1 MAGAHTNRRSRDFGV
16 RRWLQVG
23 AASAGVS
30 AALFALSLTGP
41 QVGVAL
47 ADDSGQS
54 SSSGSDNSGSGE
66 SSSSSSSNTSTKSPS
81 NSKVDS
87 GPKTSVGSSSP
98 ARSKDDSDTDTD
110 TETNDTVKDKNP
122 VKVTHKDADK
132 DAAET
137 EAGAGAA
144 AEADA
149 DAESDVATGVAEP
162 VIVEPDVTPSGDQ
175 PPVVPSDSDNSNKS
189 STVSPA
195 ASTVS
200 KIAAVDSAADSKVTD
215 SLVAAAT
222 PEVEQTT
229 VVEPDPLSTVAVVEP
244 VVPWALQVE
253 AHQDPRREFISRSII
268 AWTSDSMGWIGSLPV
283 PTELKWH
290 MEGAVWAV
298 RRTFLNLAPAVA
310 PVQVTGQSTGPITG
324 RVDAVDPEG
333 DRIVY
338 RVVKG
343 PTLGTVELNG
353 DGTFTYTPGA
363 DFNGVDSFVIV
374 AQDQGLH
381 VNLFDP
387 FRGGTR
393 AGTLVNQGAIK
404 FAFNYTTGAEYWTQE
419 RRDAL
424 QASATAVAAYLMVN
438 APVLLTY
445 DVTGEDDSSS
455 TTLAAASSELVSSAP
470 GFFGTV
476 VQNKLIHGVDAN
488 GAEADGEIDWNFDSD
503 WALGDVVG
511 DDEYDF
517 KAVAMHELMHSF
529 GFTSRVR
536 QVNTRVHWPVFSSFI
551 VTAGGHKPIGAD
563 FKWDT
568 AYDDYL
574 TGANGG
580 FYFGGAN
587 AVAAYG
593 GLVPLFTPNPYES
606 GSSMAHLD
614 DKTFT
619 GADEKMMNAKTGTGL
634 SVRVLSPI
642 ELAILKDIGYIVVVP
657 QQASSAPPATILV

>member
-81 NSKVDS
+81 NTKVDS

-98 ARSKDDSDTDTD
+98 ARSKDDSDTTDTD
-110 TETNDTVKDKNP
+110 TDDTVKGNVEDKDP
-122 VKVTHKDADK
+122 VKVSDKDADK
-132 DAAET
+132 DPVE
-137 EAGAGAA
+137 
-144 AEADA
+144 AEAEAEAEA
-149 DAESDVATGVAEP
+149 DAESDVDTGVAEP
-162 VIVEPDVTPSGDQ
+162 VILEPDVTPSDDQ
-175 PPVVPSDSDNSNKS
+175 PLVVPSDSDNSNKP
-189 STVSPA
+189 STVSPT

-200 KIAAVDSAADSKVTD
+200 KIAAVVSAADSKVTD
-215 SLVAAAT
+215 SLVAVAT

-244 VVPWALQVE
+244 VIPWALQVE
-253 AHQDPRREFISRSII
+253 AHQDPRREFISRSIT
-268 AWTSDSMGWIGSLPV
+268 AWTSDSMGWIGSLPL
-283 PTELKWH
+283 PAELKWH

-324 RVDAVDPEG
+324 RVDAIDPEG

-387 FRGGTR
+387 FRGGTQ

-424 QASATAVAAYLMVN
+424 QASATAITAYLMVN

-476 VQNKLIHGVDAN
+476 VQNKLIHGIDSN
-488 GAEADGEIDWNFDSD
+488 GAEADGEIEWNFDSD

-536 QVNTRVHWPVFSSFI
+536 QVNTRQHWPVFSSYI

-574 TGANGG
+574 TGAHGG

-634 SVRVLSPI
+634 SVRVLSPV

>member
-1 MAGAHTNRRSRDFGV
+1 MAGAHTSRRSRDFGV

-41 QVGVAL
+41 QVSVAL

-54 SSSGSDNSGSGE
+54 SSSDSDNSGSGE

-87 GPKTSVGSSSP
+87 GPKTSVGASSP
-98 ARSKDDSDTDTD
+98 ARSKDDTDSDTDAD
-110 TETNDTVKDKNP
+110 ADDTVKDRDP

-132 DAAET
+132 DPVKDTAD
-137 EAGAGAA
+137 
-144 AEADA
+144 ADA
-149 DAESDVATGVAEP
+149 DAESDVDTGVAET
-162 VIVEPDVTPSGDQ
+162 VIVEPDATPTGDQ
-175 PPVVPSDSDNSNKS
+175 PPVVPSDSNKS

-200 KIAAVDSAADSKVTD
+200 KIAAVDSAADTKVTD
-215 SLVAAAT
+215 SLMAAAT

-229 VVEPDPLSTVAVVEP
+229 VVEPDPLTTVAVVEP
-244 VVPWALQVE
+244 VIPWALQVE
-253 AHQDPRREFISRSII
+253 AHPDPRREFISRSIT
-268 AWTSDSMGWIGSLPV
+268 AWTSDSIGWIGSLPV

-387 FRGGTR
+387 FRGGTQ

-404 FAFNYTTGAEYWTQE
+404 FEFNYTTGAEYWTQE

-424 QASATAVAAYLMVN
+424 HAAATAITAYLMVN

-476 VQNKLIHGVDAN
+476 VQNKLVHGIDSN

-536 QVNTRVHWPVFSSFI
+536 QVNARQHWPVFSSFI
-551 VTAGGHKPIGAD
+551 VTASGQKPIGAD

-587 AVAAYG
+587 AVAVYG
-593 GLVPLFTPNPYES
+593 GLVPLFTPNPYEP

-619 GADEKMMNAKTGTGL
+619 GADEKMMNATTGTGL
-634 SVRVLSPI
+634 SVRVLSPV

-657 QQASSAPPATILV
+657 QQAGHAPPANILV

>member
-54 SSSGSDNSGSGE
+54 SSSGSDNSSPGE

-87 GPKTSVGSSSP
+87 GPKTSVGASSP

-110 TETNDTVKDKNP
+110 TDDTVKVKDKDP

-132 DAAET
+132 DPVKDTVEAE
-137 EAGAGAA
+137 
-144 AEADA
+144 A
-149 DAESDVATGVAEP
+149 DAESDVDTGVADP
-162 VIVEPDVTPSGDQ
+162 VIVEADVTPSSDQ
-175 PPVVPSDSDNSNKS
+175 PPVVPSDSNKS

-195 ASTVS
+195 VSTVS
-200 KIAAVDSAADSKVTD
+200 KIATVDSKVTD

-244 VVPWALQVE
+244 VIPWALQVE

-455 TTLAAASSELVSSAP
+455 TTLAAASSELVSTSP

-476 VQNKLIHGVDAN
+476 VQNKLIHGIDSN

-657 QQASSAPPATILV
+657 QQASSSPPANMLV